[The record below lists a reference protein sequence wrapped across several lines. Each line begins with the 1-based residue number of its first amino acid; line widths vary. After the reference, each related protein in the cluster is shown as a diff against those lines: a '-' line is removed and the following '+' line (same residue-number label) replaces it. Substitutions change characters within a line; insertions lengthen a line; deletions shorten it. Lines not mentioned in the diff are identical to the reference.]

1 MVAIEPRILRLFTF
15 RPVRVAFDRILREEM
30 VPALLELPGLGDVYL
45 GRQGPDELG
54 PRLVATVW
62 ASHDAMADAVGVSFE
77 RPVFLPE
84 YLDETTERQLEF
96 LPLAFGS
103 RFPRPDRPGVLR
115 LVAGEVQSGELERY
129 VEEARVGT
137 LADAAAGHGPLA
149 LYLARRSPDAFETL
163 SVWPDW
169 ATLQDATGGDVDQ
182 PIATRHAQ
190 LLRAWRVDH
199 YEAIPEASM
208 PAPRPGSE
216 VVSA

>member
-1 MVAIEPRILRLFTF
+1 VVAIEPRILRLFTF

-30 VPALLELPGLGDVYL
+30 VPALLELPGLADVYV

-62 ASHDAMADAVGVSFE
+62 ASHDAMESAVGVSFE

-84 YLDETTERQLEF
+84 YLAETTDRELEF
-96 LPLAFGS
+96 LPLAFGY
-103 RFPRPDRPGVLR
+103 RFQRPDRPGVLR
-115 LVAGEVQSGELERY
+115 LVAGQVRSGELERY
-129 VEEARVGT
+129 VEEARAGT
-137 LADAAAGHGPLA
+137 QSDAAAGHGPLA
-149 LYLARRSPDAFETL
+149 LYLASRSPDEFVTL

-169 ATLQDATGGDVDQ
+169 ATLQDATGGDIDQ
-182 PIATRHAQ
+182 PVATRHAQ

-208 PAPRPGSE
+208 PARPGEE